1 MALNTFLIDKI
12 LGEWGNVYDRIE
24 NYKMEFEN
32 IVKQFTYNK
41 LKTFEKFN
49 YADIETSK
57 EFYDLM
63 KIDVVEQIICEE
75 Y

>member
-1 MALNTFLIDKI
+1 
-12 LGEWGNVYDRIE
+12 
-24 NYKMEFEN
+24 MEFEN

-41 LKTFEKFN
+41 LKMFEKFN
-49 YADIETSK
+49 YADFETSK

-63 KIDVVEQIICEE
+63 KIDLVEQIICEE